1 MTICLSIVGGAP
13 RSELANWP
21 AMTEALS
28 PLSLRVADTLR
39 RGGARPAVEFEETW
53 SSWAELDGLA
63 SQLTELLD
71 AKAPGAGRIGLIVRN
86 RPVVL
91 AAMLGLIATGRS
103 IVMINAAQAPE
114 RLAGELAELKLAA
127 VLGEAAFW
135 SEAAAAAAEA
145 AGSLRIALPDRFGA
159 AALAADPPARPA
171 SMAFDPGVA
180 MELLSSGTTG
190 PPKRIPILWRTLEAA
205 LGGAHGTPLFGGD
218 AEILAQAELPPAI
231 SGLSLGNIGGVYMIL
246 PSALIGQRIVLLDRF
261 AVAPWARAVR
271 LYRPDMLSVQPTG
284 LRMILDAE
292 VSPEELSSL
301 KWIVSGASHLDPD
314 LQDRFEQRYG
324 CRVFGAYGATEFC
337 GSIVLWTDAL
347 YDEFRQ
353 AKRGS
358 VGKPAAGVAIR
369 IVDPEHGTPSP
380 VGQVGLL
387 EARVDRVGPD
397 WIRTTDLARV
407 DADGFV
413 FITGR
418 SDNAINRGGYK
429 VSPDDVAEALRRH
442 PAVLDAAVVG
452 LPDARLG
459 EVPVAAVELRPGHAP
474 PSEDELKAFARLSLL
489 AYQVPARIVCTEALP
504 RNASLKVM
512 APAVRELFGPPQ

>member
-1 MTICLSIVGGAP
+1 MSGTLSARIG
-13 RSELANWP
+13 E
-21 AMTEALS
+21 
-28 PLSLRVADTLR
+28 TLR
-39 RGGARPAVEFEETW
+39 GGGGRPAVEFEEAW
-53 SSWAELDGLA
+53 SSWADLKGVADA
-63 SQLTELLD
+63 VTAILD
-71 AKAPGAGRIGLIVRN
+71 AKAPGARRIGLVARN

-91 AAMLGLIATGRS
+91 AAMLGLIASGRS
-103 IVMINAAQAPE
+103 IVMLNPAQAPE
-114 RLAGELAELKLAA
+114 RLAAELGALRLAA
-127 VLGEAAFW
+127 VVAEQDVW
-135 SEAAAAAAEA
+135 SAPAVAAAET
-145 AGSLRIALPDRFGA
+145 AGTLRVALPDRFGA
-159 AALAADPPARPA
+159 PVVAGDAPSAPAPEVHDP
-171 SMAFDPGVA
+171 DVA

-205 LGGAHGTPLFGGD
+205 LGSAHGTPLFGEGAD
-218 AEILAQAELPPAI
+218 ALAQAELPPAI

-261 AVAPWARAVR
+261 AVAPWTRAVR
-271 LYRPDMLSVQPTG
+271 LYRPEMLSVQPVG

-292 VSPEELSSL
+292 VPPEDLSSL
-301 KWIVSGASHLDPD
+301 KWIVSGASPLDPD

-353 AKRGS
+353 SKRGS
-358 VGKPAAGVAIR
+358 VGRPAAGVEAR
-369 IVDPEHGTPSP
+369 IVDPETGTPLP
-380 VGQVGLL
+380 PGTVGLF

-397 WIRTTDLARV
+397 WIRTTDLACI

-418 SDNAINRGGYK
+418 ADNAINRGGYK
-429 VSPDDVAEALRRH
+429 VSPDEVAEALRRH

-452 LPDARLG
+452 LADERLG
-459 EVPVAAVELRPGHAP
+459 EVPVAAVELRPSHAS
-474 PSEDELKAFARLSLL
+474 PSEDELKAFARRSLL
-489 AYQVPARIVCTEALP
+489 AYQVPARIVFTDALP

-512 APAVRELFGPPQ
+512 APAVRELFAP